1 MKRLCALAA
10 AAAMTMTMTM
20 FGAPA
25 LAGDPSEE
33 EIAKIFSVLAEMQCE
48 MDEDEIDKEDDGFE
62 LDDVFC
68 ADGQY
73 DMEMNTAFEVVEKR
87 KE

>member
-1 MKRLCALAA
+1 MKISMMKFLLVAAFVALPVAA
-10 AAAMTMTMTM
+10 GAEEVPAEKVAAIQAMLM
-20 FGAPA
+20 A
-25 LAGDPSEE
+25 
-33 EIAKIFSVLAEMQCE
+33 MQCE
-48 MDEDEIDKEDDGFE
+48 VDPANIEADGDGFE

-73 DMEMNTAFEVVEKR
+73 DMDLNADLTVADKR

>member
-1 MKRLCALAA
+1 MRSNKTKTVFFAAFLALPFAA
-10 AAAMTMTMTM
+10 SAAEV
-20 FGAPA
+20 PA
-25 LAGDPSEE
+25 DKQKAIQDMLKA
-33 EIAKIFSVLAEMQCE
+33 MQCE
-48 MDEDEIDKEDDGFE
+48 IDPANIEADGDGFE

-73 DMEMNTAFEVVEKR
+73 DMDLNADLTVAEKR

>member
-1 MKRLCALAA
+1 MRIRLMTTVVLAA
-10 AAAMTMTMTM
+10 SFT
-20 FGAPA
+20 APLGLRA
-25 LAGDPSEE
+25 E
-33 EIAKIFSVLAEMQCE
+33 EIPADKQKAITEMLATMKCE
-48 MDEDEIDKEDDGFE
+48 VDPASIEAGSKGYE

-73 DMEMNTAFEVVEKR
+73 DMVLNADLTVAEKR

>member
-1 MKRLCALAA
+1 MKNSLMRAMLFTAILAFPAA
-10 AAAMTMTMTM
+10 AFAEEV
-20 FGAPA
+20 PA
-25 LAGDPSEE
+25 GKRQAIQDMLKA
-33 EIAKIFSVLAEMQCE
+33 MQCE
-48 MDEDEIDKEDDGFE
+48 VDPANIEADGDGFE

-73 DMEMNTAFEVVEKR
+73 DMDLNADLTIAEKR

>member
-1 MKRLCALAA
+1 MRTTLIILATALAL
-10 AAAMTMTMTM
+10 
-20 FGAPA
+20 PA
-25 LAGDPSEE
+25 LADEKPSADD
-33 EIAKIFSVLAEMQCE
+33 IAKINELLAGMQCE
-48 MDEDEIDKEDDGFE
+48 VDEDNIEKEDDGFE

-73 DMEMNTAFEVVEKR
+73 DIDLNAAFEVVEKT

>member
-10 AAAMTMTMTM
+10 AAAVTMIGT
-20 FGAPA
+20 PA

>member
-1 MKRLCALAA
+1 MRRILIAACAA
-10 AAAMTMTMTM
+10 AGLATL
-20 FGAPA
+20 PA
-25 LAGDPSEE
+25 LADQKPTDEDVARIME
-33 EIAKIFSVLAEMQCE
+33 LLAGMQCE
-48 MDEDEIDKEDDGFE
+48 MDEDEIEKEDDGSFE

-73 DMEMNTAFEVVEKR
+73 DMELSPAFEVVEKR

>member
-1 MKRLCALAA
+1 MTPFKTLVLAA
-10 AAAMTMTMTM
+10 ALALSPAAVS
-20 FGAPA
+20 AQEVPA
-25 LAGDPSEE
+25 ETAT
-33 EIAKIFSVLAEMQCE
+33 KIQAVLAEMQCE
-48 MDEDEIDKEDDGFE
+48 VDPANIEPSGEGFE

-73 DMEMNTAFEVVEKR
+73 DMDVDKDLKVVGKT

>member
-1 MKRLCALAA
+1 MRTIATAAVFALGLALPATAA
-10 AAAMTMTMTM
+10 DVPEETVAAIM
-20 FGAPA
+20 
-25 LAGDPSEE
+25 
-33 EIAKIFSVLAEMQCE
+33 AKLGEMQCQ
-48 MDEDEIDKEDDGFE
+48 MDEDDIEVEDDGFE

-73 DMEMNTAFEVVEKR
+73 DIVMDADLNVVEQR